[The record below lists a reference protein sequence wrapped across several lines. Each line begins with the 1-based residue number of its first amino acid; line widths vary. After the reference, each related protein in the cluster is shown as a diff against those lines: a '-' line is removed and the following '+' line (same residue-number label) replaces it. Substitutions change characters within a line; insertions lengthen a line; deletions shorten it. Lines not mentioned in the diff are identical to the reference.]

1 MKKIYSYVLMAAM
14 LLIGTSA
21 WATTRTASSAEEL
34 KAAWQATED
43 GDVIQLT
50 NDVTFTQTLWLGT
63 SKMDDPSKSITLDLN
78 GWTLENKAK
87 IRDMFLIT
95 HGELNI
101 ITSVAGGQIIQDGPI
116 GRNSTSGKN
125 TPCNEQLF
133 LVTGSTY
140 KNVNPKTATEGYY
153 SHLVIGAGVTV
164 EAKKQNAIV
173 IDEIANQ
180 QLYAAK
186 VTDYYDDAPLVATA
200 GVSVPNSRTAPY
212 STKAYTYV
220 YTNSSN
226 KDVYGTKGLAN
237 GVRID
242 IYGNVKAEKYA
253 FKANG
258 NLGSPSG
265 MLLNN
270 VKYDKTKDGSQNSP
284 ITIEDAPGSNTYEI
298 QSTDID
304 YSPFIRIY
312 GSADLRVPAS
322 NDKSKKP
329 VAVYCSGYA
338 RWLIE
343 GTCVGSTAVYVKSGE
358 IEINDA
364 TIQSNYTGDY
374 VPASATNSGVT
385 ASGSAIVIESNAAY
399 SGDIDV
405 TVSGD
410 SKVTATNGYAIDEAV
425 TSADE
430 TEVNAI
436 TIAGGTFEGGNVGTS
451 ENPEQGTIQISDK
464 TPAQETTI
472 TVVGGEIN
480 GEVAVGNEGDL
491 DDIVDTSN
499 SYVTAVT
506 DPESGKTTLVVSTGS
521 APVPVGDAFD
531 VDNFTEGDIDL
542 SDGELSNKNQSFD
555 SETVTSITVGT
566 LKINPADDPV
576 TLTITQGHT
585 IKADKVILGYKG
597 QIIVEAGASLIVTGD
612 QGITAPVATNIILK
626 ASETDQA
633 VFLFKPTVSS
643 NRHPNAT
650 VQLSTKAHKT
660 GESEFVYERFAIP
673 TNDGSTTTYNAL
685 SLDTVTIYGS
695 NKTVG
700 AGGLFEQ
707 GLYGWGGSD
716 WEAVDNWKDLKSFYG
731 YQLTNSSKF
740 GNVVYTFQGNLVG
753 NTPQSFTFTDAGFG
767 FFGNSYTGDINIL
780 KLFEGFDATMQKCV
794 WVYDPYTDSF
804 KSVTQGSYGS
814 VKYGTR
820 ANSHGFITDI
830 RSMQAFIMNTF
841 AEGLSNAGVDYA
853 NAIWGNPKY
862 GIAPSSAPTR
872 LSATNDDH
880 ITIYVA
886 TESSE
891 DEVTIVRSNEYSD
904 AFDNGVDANKWMN
917 EGKMNLYVETNIGT
931 MSNVATDEIDEMIIS
946 FQSGKET
953 NYMLGF
959 DNLRGE
965 EYYIRDIMTGEEILM
980 KEGVTYNFTQEA
992 NTIIPARFQIAT
1004 IAKVVTGVEDNQN
1017 APVMQK
1023 VMRNGQ
1029 LYILRDNE
1037 WFNVDGR
1044 QVK

>member
-1 MKKIYSYVLMAAM
+1 MKKIYSYVLMAAT
-14 LLIGTSA
+14 LLIGTNA

-34 KAAWQATED
+34 IAAWQATED

-50 NDVTFTQTLWLGT
+50 NDISFGKTLWLGT
-63 SKMDDPSKSITLDLN
+63 SKMDDASKSITLDLN
-78 GWTLENKAK
+78 GHLLSNEADLKH
-87 IRDMFLIT
+87 MFMIT
-95 HGELNI
+95 HGELNVT
-101 ITSVAGGQIIQDGPI
+101 TSQAN
-116 GRNSTSGKN
+116 GRIYQNHTTN
-125 TPCNEQLF
+125 TELF
-133 LVTGSTY
+133 RLTGSTY
-140 KNVNPKTATEGYY
+140 KTVNPKTANSGYFT
-153 SHLVIGAGVTV
+153 HLTISNGVSVDAGD
-164 EAKKQNAIV
+164 ENAIV
-173 IDEIANQ
+173 IDQLNAWPITSSNAIATKDETVP
-180 QLYAAK
+180 AK
-186 VTDYYDDAPLVATA
+186 L
-200 GVSVPNSRTAPY
+200 PY
-212 STKAYTYV
+212 STRVYTYV
-220 YTNSSN
+220 TKNTSN
-226 KDVYGTKGLAN
+226 KWVYGYKGLAN
-237 GVRID
+237 GVRVD
-242 IYGNVKAEKYA
+242 IYGSISAKKYA

-258 NLGSPSG
+258 DLGSPSG

-270 VKYDKTKDGSQNSP
+270 VKYEATVDGNVNTP
-284 ITIEDAPGSNTYEI
+284 WTVAPKVDPEGDETYTIDAADTAYA
-298 QSTDID
+298 
-304 YSPFIRIY
+304 PFIRIY
-312 GSADLRVPAS
+312 GSADMRVPAS
-322 NDKSKKP
+322 NTSAKKP

-358 IEINDA
+358 IDINDA

-451 ENPEQGTIQISDK
+451 ENPEQGTIQISEK
-464 TPAQETTI
+464 TQAANENPAQETTI

-566 LKINPADDPV
+566 LKINPAGDPV

-626 ASETDQA
+626 ASETEQA

-820 ANSHGFITDI
+820 ANPHGFITDI

-862 GIAPSSAPTR
+862 GIAPSPAPAR
-872 LSATNDDH
+872 LSATNDDR

-953 NYMLGF
+953 NYVLGF

-992 NTIIPARFQIAT
+992 NTIIPARFQIVT